1 MRHTMSVLVENKP
14 GVLARVSGLFARR
27 GFNIHS
33 LAVGVTETPKISRM
47 TIVVDLA
54 ERPLEHVTKQLY
66 KLINVLKVIELD
78 PESSVERE
86 LMLIKVRAHDKVRS
100 RIIELVDVFRAK
112 IVDVGSESLTVEIS
126 GDPNKLRAFEDL
138 VAEYGIIELVKTGRV
153 ALSRGSKSIKDRNLK
168 VAG

>member
-33 LAVGVTETPKISRM
+33 LAVGITESPKISRM

-78 PESSVERE
+78 PEASVERE
-86 LMLIKVRAHDKVRS
+86 LMLIKVRAQDKVRS

-138 VAEYGIIELVKTGRV
+138 VSEYGIIELVKTGRV
-153 ALSRGSKSIKDRNLK
+153 ALSRGSKSIKDRTLK

>member
-1 MRHTMSVLVENKP
+1 
-14 GVLARVSGLFARR
+14 
-27 GFNIHS
+27 NIHS

-126 GDPNKLRAFEDL
+126 GDPNKLHAFEDL

-153 ALSRGSKSIKDRNLK
+153 ALSRGSKSIKDRTLK